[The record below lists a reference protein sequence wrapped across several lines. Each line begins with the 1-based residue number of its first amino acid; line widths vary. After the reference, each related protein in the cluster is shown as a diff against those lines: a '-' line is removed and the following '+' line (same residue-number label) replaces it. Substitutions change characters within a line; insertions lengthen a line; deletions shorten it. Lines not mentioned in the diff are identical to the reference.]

1 MQWKTITATVMR
13 KGNDGA
19 DGRRYL
25 IVRSSALDCDKV
37 VSVSQE
43 DYDRLD
49 ASMLVTMRQV
59 GWGAFSTWRLR
70 HAAH

>member
-13 KGNDGA
+13 KGNDSA
-19 DGRRYL
+19 SGRRYL
-25 IVRSSALDCDKV
+25 IVRSSALDVDKV

-43 DYDRLD
+43 DYEHLEEG
-49 ASMLVTMRQV
+49 MLVTMRQV

-70 HAAH
+70 HSAY